1 MPFFPKTCRR
11 CGLVKFHHF
20 HLMKIEQHRDIFSI
34 LFIQVFIGLF
44 IKLVQVYFLLMDE
57 ETKSVLAT
65 LTATLS
71 NITNRLEILETG
83 QSGHRTTTTGDHV
96 PAAISN
102 PTVVQDVNG
111 DYNALKASLAS
122 LKIPQSL
129 QVPTDKTGIRKSDQP
144 AHNLILKVG
153 RYTETIIKIIQS
165 PMYDVPD
172 QRLSDVLTTTTALIE
187 CLQEEAAALIVQG
200 TFDEGVSKFF
210 CSLQR
215 SSTFSPDALDN
226 LRAAASIAAVY
237 RPQQRGRGGS
247 GAGGFQRGGFHRGG
261 FRRRGGRGSGPAPAF
276 SPEQADS

>member
-1 MPFFPKTCRR
+1 
-11 CGLVKFHHF
+11 
-20 HLMKIEQHRDIFSI
+20 
-34 LFIQVFIGLF
+34 
-44 IKLVQVYFLLMDE
+44 
-57 ETKSVLAT
+57 
-65 LTATLS
+65 
-71 NITNRLEILETG
+71 
-83 QSGHRTTTTGDHV
+83 
-96 PAAISN
+96 
-102 PTVVQDVNG
+102 
-111 DYNALKASLAS
+111 
-122 LKIPQSL
+122 
-129 QVPTDKTGIRKSDQP
+129 
-144 AHNLILKVG
+144 
-153 RYTETIIKIIQS
+153 
-165 PMYDVPD
+165 MYDVPD

-210 CSLQR
+210 RSLQR